1 MGLTKTTMSSEIAEV
16 KKALATML
24 LTQKD
29 VEYRKNLESSGN
41 QDVIN
46 EAYEIIFSSVF
57 PMCCEIIDEGYISP
71 SLALVKCNAM
81 GVGIR
86 DAINLI
92 RSGLHSCDPV
102 FTLSDPGLV
111 LTPNGRKATIR
122 AVRAVKRY
130 TLTNKIPIPENVEEV
145 LNSVLHKTEL
155 ELI

>member
-1 MGLTKTTMSSEIAEV
+1 MSLPKTTMSMQEV
-16 KKALATML
+16 KEALATML

-29 VEYRKNLESSGN
+29 VEYRKNLKSSGN

-46 EAYEIIFSSVF
+46 EADEIIFSSVF
-57 PMCCEIIDEGYISP
+57 PMCCEMIDEGYISP
-71 SLALVKCNAM
+71 SLALVKCKAM

-102 FTLSDPGLV
+102 FTLSDLGLV

-122 AVRAVKRY
+122 AVREVKRY

-155 ELI
+155 ELV